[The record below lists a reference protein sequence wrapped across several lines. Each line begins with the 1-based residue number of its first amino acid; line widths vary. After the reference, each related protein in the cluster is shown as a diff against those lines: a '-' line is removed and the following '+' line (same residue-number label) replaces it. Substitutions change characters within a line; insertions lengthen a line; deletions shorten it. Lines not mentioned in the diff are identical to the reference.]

1 MSGSNSIRWSNSSI
15 RVSSMISLFCASGP
29 TMGKN
34 SSSRTCSS
42 VFYSTWYLVP
52 VYSQY
57 SPTDQIN
64 GLIPGVGVYQ
74 WNLITLYLA
83 RQAHLIELDLH
94 FLPII

>member
-1 MSGSNSIRWSNSSI
+1 VRYGKPPAKPSVAQLYSCAVPSDLSEGRGGQ
-15 RVSSMISLFCASGP
+15 RVE
-29 TMGKN
+29 T
-34 SSSRTCSS
+34 S